1 MEPKFKKCANVE
13 CAQSFTVSRS
23 NKKYCS
29 NICRSHSYQM
39 NNFHTIEI
47 ERTVIK
53 GIRENDKVLEKLF
66 ARLEKSKNY
75 QGSVELSHD
84 TLIGAGYNLSYC
96 ASTEYSEVN
105 DKHTLSYD
113 QLNFKLIYHPTE
125 KNHYLICII

>member
-1 MEPKFKKCANVE
+1 
-13 CAQSFTVSRS
+13 
-23 NKKYCS
+23 
-29 NICRSHSYQM
+29 M

-66 ARLEKSKNY
+66 ARLEKSKDY
-75 QGSVELSHD
+75 QGSVELTHA

-96 ASTEYSEVN
+96 ASTEYSEV
-105 DKHTLSYD
+105 KGKRTISYD

-125 KNHYLICII
+125 QNNYLICII